1 MPVDALEAIFTR
13 RSIRKFTPE
22 LVSEDVVEKLL
33 EAAMSAPSA
42 HNQQPWQFVV
52 IQDRDILGRIPVF
65 HPYSTMLKSAPLA
78 ILVCGDSTCFKSP
91 DYWPQD
97 CAAAT
102 QNILLAARA
111 LGLGTVWMGVYPKD
125 PLISGMRNLFGIP
138 EQVAPFSLIAV
149 GHPAEEKPRANRF
162 DEQRIHYDRW

>member
-1 MPVDALEAIFTR
+1 VDAMEAIFTR
-13 RSIRKFTPE
+13 RSIRRYAAEP
-22 LVSEDVVEKLL
+22 VPEDVVEQLL
-33 EAAMSAPSA
+33 EAAMYAPSA

-52 IQDRDILGRIPVF
+52 IQDRQTLDRMPDF

-78 ILVCGDSTCFKSP
+78 ILVCGDSSCLKSP
-91 DYWPQD
+91 YFWPQD

-111 LGLGTVWMGVYPKD
+111 LGLGTVWMGVYPKE
-125 PLISGMRNLFGIP
+125 PLIDGMRTLFGMP
-138 EQVAPFSLIAV
+138 EQIIPFSLIAV
-149 GHPAEEKPRANRF
+149 GYPAEEKPRPDRF